1 LANTEGDVY
10 ADLIFKSTDLSR
22 SSASGTVSNTQFMQ
36 YCISHP
42 VISTWLAFSASI
54 PLPPS
59 ESAAGDAG
67 DLKVTGLA
75 AYTPTPR
82 IAQHPQTEAEALPY
96 VPPVVEEEAAPADA
110 DAEAAAAAEAEAA
123 AVGASDKSSAEG
135 SAAES
140 GGDAASAADG
150 AEAAEAAPAAVERT
164 ALDPRTPWTWVADDM
179 MPAEPPKGRT
189 DPPEDGLELLWV
201 HGNSASA
208 GLRNNAHYAYA

>member
-1 LANTEGDVY
+1 MDTVDKIYFVFAIYDFNNTCALSGDECTLMMRSATKGLVKLFPSQAPGFLANTEGDVY

-75 AYTPTPR
+75 A
-82 IAQHPQTEAEALPY
+82 
-96 VPPVVEEEAAPADA
+96 
-110 DAEAAAAAEAEAA
+110 
-123 AVGASDKSSAEG
+123 
-135 SAAES
+135 
-140 GGDAASAADG
+140 
-150 AEAAEAAPAAVERT
+150 
-164 ALDPRTPWTWVADDM
+164 
-179 MPAEPPKGRT
+179 
-189 DPPEDGLELLWV
+189 
-201 HGNSASA
+201 
-208 GLRNNAHYAYA
+208 